1 MWFLGKWSHP
11 RPGVPGVLSL
21 GGGGAWPGPGPP
33 GGSRLARPP
42 VPLPICLSGEWGE
55 PGWSV
60 AGSDGSSKTT
70 DPKTVAP
77 DRNGG
82 LLIS

>member
-1 MWFLGKWSHP
+1 MVPWKVEPSQARSTRGAQLG
-11 RPGVPGVLSL
+11 

-70 DPKTVAP
+70 EPKTVAP